1 MRTRYCSGNS
11 KIDNE
16 YHFTQTISG
25 SRGPDFAVADARRSR
40 TRRRDVPSV
49 TKSVPLSYSLQGD
62 TLGDRRNVPDFGLFL
77 DLAQIKCTV
86 LNQLQNCV
94 YQVVFY
100 SFTFIFNARI
110 LYINSVLSHIKGCI
124 IYYGFDTLTI

>member
-1 MRTRYCSGNS
+1 MFSVIQVAKNVTTKIIIIRTG
-11 KIDNE
+11 
-16 YHFTQTISG
+16 
-25 SRGPDFAVADARRSR
+25 
-40 TRRRDVPSV
+40 
-49 TKSVPLSYSLQGD
+49 KSEDTVLIELFRLVFWGFILLSLFFKGIGCYIKFLVYEIC
-62 TLGDRRNVPDFGLFL
+62 RLFL

-94 YQVVFY
+94 CQVVFY